1 MVPAFYVTLMI
12 NKLLVS
18 VLLFGC
24 LTACASGPATG
35 TDGFEIRRTGLDA
48 GVEFWDK
55 YFFEQD
61 GSNPYSDETS
71 RSPMSAPGGF
81 YSHDSLHSFH
91 EATYSHREHT
101 APLYERKASSE
112 LFKRWV
118 LNYDNSPYGSAD

>member
-1 MVPAFYVTLMI
+1 MVPAFCVTLMI

-35 TDGFEIRRTGLDA
+35 ADGFEIRRTGLDA
-48 GVEFWDK
+48 GAEFWDK

-61 GSNPYSDETS
+61 GGNPYSDKAYKSPFSSPGAFGSNGSFYEET
-71 RSPMSAPGGF
+71 
-81 YSHDSLHSFH
+81 H
-91 EATYSHREHT
+91 THRERT
-101 APLYERKASSE
+101 APIYEREASSE

>member
-35 TDGFEIRRTGLDA
+35 ADGFEIRRTGLDA
-48 GVEFWDK
+48 AVGFWDK

-61 GSNPYSDETS
+61 GSNPYPDETY
-71 RSPMSAPGGF
+71 RSPMSAPSSF
-81 YSHDSLHSFH
+81 YSGDSFYEL
-91 EATYSHREHT
+91 TYSHREFT
-101 APLYERKASSE
+101 APLYEREASSE